1 MKGEETAAKLREYA
15 DKIDNLERTLA
26 YLQCVKAIEDTR

>member
-1 MKGEETAAKLREYA
+1 MKGEGTAAKLREYA

-26 YLQCVKAIEDTR
+26 YLQCVKSIEDTR